1 MTSEGNVDKGSRAG
15 RLLGGVASAAA
26 GVGVSWLAGHEG
38 DTLGPLPLAAAA
50 ACFAVAVQWLAFV
63 PAVLLRT
70 ERFYDVTGSLTY
82 LSLVGGLVLLGDP
95 GPRGLVLAGCVA
107 LWALRLGLFLGWR
120 IHKTGGDGRFDAIKL
135 DPSRFFVAWSLQG
148 LWVTL
153 TALAVTL
160 TLTSAPES
168 ITPLD
173 AVGWALFT
181 VGFLIEAVADAQK
194 SAFKADPNTS
204 GWCDRGLWAWSRH
217 PNYFGEILLWTGLA
231 VSASSGFSGWE
242 WLGLLSP
249 LFVYV
254 LLRHGSGVPL
264 AEERWDHRYGDDP
277 AYQRW
282 KAETPLLVPRPPR
295 RG

>member
-1 MTSEGNVDKGSRAG
+1 MTSEGNEDKGSRAG
-15 RLLGGVASAAA
+15 RWLGGVASAAA
-26 GVGVSWLAGHEG
+26 AVGVSWLAGQG
-38 DTLGPLPLAAAA
+38 GSALGPLPLAAAA

-82 LSLVGGLVLLGDP
+82 LSLVGGLVVLGEP
-95 GPRGLVLAGCVA
+95 GPRGLLLAGCVA

-160 TLTSAPES
+160 TLTSDPEPL
-168 ITPLD
+168 TALD
-173 AVGWALFT
+173 AVGWALFAA
-181 VGFLIEAVADAQK
+181 GFLIEAVADAQK

-231 VSASSGFSGWE
+231 VSAGSGFSGWE
-242 WLGLLSP
+242 WLGLVSP

-264 AEERWDHRYGDDP
+264 AEERWDQRYGDDP